1 MAYSG
6 VFKPQ
11 NPKKYRGD
19 YRNIIYRSLW
29 ERKFMVFCDSN
40 PNILQWGSEE
50 VVIPYRSPVDG
61 RIHRYFVDFN
71 IKIRTKSGVVKK
83 YLIEI
88 KPKKQTVPPPESKKK
103 TKTYRTNAMTYLKNR
118 AKWEAAKDWAEDRQ
132 MDFMILTE
140 DHLGVLVGAQ
150 DLNQRQKAV

>member
-19 YRNIIYRSLW
+19 FRNIIYRSLW

-71 IKIRTKSGVVKK
+71 IKIRTKSGEIKK

-103 TKTYRTNAMTYLKNR
+103 TKTLS
-118 AKWEAAKDWAEDRQ
+118 
-132 MDFMILTE
+132 
-140 DHLGVLVGAQ
+140 H
-150 DLNQRQKAV
+150 